1 MDRHAVVADLEPLLI
16 ELTDL
21 ALTAKQAHW
30 NLTGPNFRPLHLQL
44 DELTADARAW
54 SDQVAERIV
63 AVGFPA
69 DGRVQ
74 SVATLTP
81 LATFSPGFM
90 EDRKAVAAVVERL
103 DEIIGRTRTRLERTG
118 QLDLVSQDLLIGVSA
133 GLEKHRWMFSAQQ
146 A

>member
-1 MDRHAVVADLEPLLI
+1 MERQAVVAELEPLLI

-21 ALTAKQAHW
+21 ALTAKQTHW

-44 DELTADARAW
+44 DGLAADARDW

-63 AVGFPA
+63 ALGLPA
-69 DGRVQ
+69 DARAQ

-81 LATFSPGFM
+81 LPTLTPGFI
-90 EDRKAVAAVVERL
+90 EDGKAVTGVVERL
-103 DEIIGRTRTRLERTG
+103 DEIIGRTRPRLDRTEG
-118 QLDLVSQDLLIGVSA
+118 LDLVSQDLLIGITA